1 MASSTE
7 NSDETFPSADIAA
20 ELNPGNNTEVQVDP
34 ISSEVA
40 ASKEI
45 KEEATDK
52 QKKKQIE
59 KKEYLDKLKS
69 AIIISSIVV
78 ALAGAAFAITKK
90 LKEK

>member
-1 MASSTE
+1 MIAIEGNMASSPE

-45 KEEATDK
+45 KVHA
-52 QKKKQIE
+52 
-59 KKEYLDKLKS
+59 L
-69 AIIISSIVV
+69 IV
-78 ALAGAAFAITKK
+78 FSMQHWC
-90 LKEK
+90 

>member
-45 KEEATDK
+45 KVHA
-52 QKKKQIE
+52 
-59 KKEYLDKLKS
+59 L
-69 AIIISSIVV
+69 IV
-78 ALAGAAFAITKK
+78 FSMQH
-90 LKEK
+90 